1 MNKISCSF
9 IFYLCLVASTIFG
22 ESQNPQLDSLFN
34 VLPKAKTD
42 TEKIKTLGQI
52 SETCDFNDI
61 QKYSNQIL
69 DIVEKNKSVSDTKS
83 KRIFLHEKARAYNNI
98 GVFYYTSSKFIDAL
112 DYYQKSA
119 IILETDNIDNELLT
133 SIYNNIAAIE
143 MQIGEDDKALQTLR
157 KCLKTDVM
165 LGKKTYIGNDYN
177 NLASLFLSLNN
188 SDSALYY
195 GLKAIAIKEVELKAN
210 VTNEGVSLITSL
222 TNVAGIYLNRN
233 NFIDAQ
239 KHINKAYS
247 IAKAN
252 ADTFSFSLV
261 NYWKARIYM
270 QQKKYAEAKTYLQEA
285 VKFANTTRRIQNY
298 LLAYRALYEV
308 SDSLKEYKEALSFYR
323 LSKIYADSSMNIDKR
338 KEAEVKQLRFEF
350 QTKELF
356 MKTDHEKQ
364 MAIEQAKEQKQKV
377 IIWFIIAFL
386 VLVSVAG
393 LFVYKNYLQKKKIG
407 EELQVKNNLIEQQK
421 ELVEEKQKQIV
432 DSINYAQHI
441 QHSILP
447 AETEI
452 KLHLKD
458 FFVLYL
464 PKDIVSGDFYWFTAH
479 GTDLFFVSVD
489 CTGHG
494 VPGAFLSMIG
504 NTLLN
509 EIVNFKKITDPAAI
523 IENLAQGL
531 SNTLSSR
538 KEKNEAFVDG
548 MDISI
553 CKINTQTKKL
563 YFSSVNHAAYVVNDD
578 GLTPLDPQ
586 VKSVHGIFAFAN
598 RKDVGVTEL
607 TLTPGTMVYMGTDG
621 YGDQVGEQTKKKLMA
636 PKVKELLLQIHKL
649 PLEEQKVQLEKA
661 FLNWK
666 GNRKQND
673 DILVMGFR
681 IPS

>member
-1 MNKISCSF
+1 MNKILF
-9 IFYLCLVASTIFG
+9 LVIFYLSLGTSSIFC
-22 ESQNPQLDSLFN
+22 QNQDPQLDSLLK
-34 VLPKAKTD
+34 VLPAAKTD

-52 SETCDFNDI
+52 SELCDFNDI
-61 QKYSNQIL
+61 EKYSNQIL
-69 DIVEKNKSVSDTKS
+69 DIIEKNKSVNEAKS
-83 KRIFLHEKARAYNNI
+83 KHIFLHEKARAYNNI
-98 GVFYYTSSKFIDAL
+98 GVYYYTGSKFLDAL

-119 IILETDNIDNELLT
+119 LILESDNADNELLT

-143 MQIGEDDKALQTLR
+143 MQIGENDKALQTLK
-157 KCLKTDVM
+157 KCIKTDLI
-165 LGKKTYIGNDYN
+165 LGKKTYLGNDYN
-177 NLASLFLSLNN
+177 NLGSLFLSLNN
-188 SDSALYY
+188 TDSALYY
-195 GLKAIAIKEVELKAN
+195 GLKAIAIKELELKPGIE
-210 VTNEGVSLITSL
+210 NEGVSLITSL
-222 TNVAGIYLNRN
+222 TNVGGIYLNRN
-233 NFIDAQ
+233 NITDAQ
-239 KHINKAYS
+239 KHINKAYNL
-247 IAKAN
+247 AKAN
-252 ADTFSFSLV
+252 ADTFSFSPV
-261 NYWKARIYM
+261 NYWKGRVLM
-270 QQKKYAEAKTYLQEA
+270 EQKKYAEAKTYLLEA

-298 LLAYRALYEV
+298 LVAYRALYEV
-308 SDSLKEYKEALSFYR
+308 SDSLQDYKNALSYYR
-323 LSKIYADSSMNIDKR
+323 LSKAYADSSMSLDKR

-377 IIWFIIAFL
+377 IILFIIAFL
-386 VLVSVAG
+386 ILVSVAG
-393 LFVYKNYLQKKKIG
+393 LFVYKNYLQKKKIS
-407 EELQVKNNLIEQQK
+407 EELQVKNDLIEQQK

-447 AETEI
+447 DETKI
-452 KLHLKD
+452 KSHIKD

-509 EIVNFKKITDPAAI
+509 EIVNFKKITDPISI

-531 SNTLSSR
+531 SNTLSSH

-563 YFSSVNHAAYVVNDD
+563 YFSSVNHAAFVVNDT

-598 RKDVGVTEL
+598 RKDIGVTEL
-607 TLTPGTMVYMGTDG
+607 SLTPGTMVYMGTDG
-621 YGDQVGEQTKKKLMA
+621 YGDQVGQETRKKMMA
-636 PKVKELLLQIHKL
+636 PRLKELLLQIHAL
-649 PLEEQKVQLEKA
+649 PINEQKAQLEKN

-673 DILVMGFR
+673 DI
-681 IPS
+681 

>member
-1 MNKISCSF
+1 MKKILFSV
-9 IFYLCLVASTIFG
+9 IFYLSLVTSIVFC
-22 ESQNPQLDSLFN
+22 QNQDPQLDSLFK
-34 VLPKAKTD
+34 VLPNAKTD
-42 TEKIKTLGQI
+42 TEKIKTIGQI
-52 SETCDFNDI
+52 SELCDFNDI

-69 DIVEKNKSVSDTKS
+69 DIVEKNKSVSDAKS
-83 KRIFLHEKARAYNNI
+83 KHIFLHEKARAYNNI
-98 GVFYYTSSKFIDAL
+98 GVYYYTSSKFLDAL

-119 IILETDNIDNELLT
+119 LILESDNADNELLT

-157 KCLKTDVM
+157 KCLKTDFM

-177 NLASLFLSLNN
+177 NLGSLFLSLNN
-188 SDSALYY
+188 TDSALYY
-195 GLKAIAIKEVELKAN
+195 GLKAIAIKELELKPSIN
-210 VTNEGVSLITSL
+210 NEGVSLITSL
-222 TNVAGIYLNRN
+222 TNVGGIYLNRN
-233 NFIDAQ
+233 NITDAQ
-239 KHINKAYS
+239 KHINKAYNL
-247 IAKAN
+247 AKAN
-252 ADTFSFSLV
+252 VDTFSFSPV
-261 NYWKARIYM
+261 NYWKGRVFM
-270 QQKKYAEAKTYLQEA
+270 EQKKYAEAKTFLQEA

-298 LLAYRALYEV
+298 LVAYRALYEV
-308 SDSLKEYKEALSFYR
+308 SDSLQDYKNALSYYK
-323 LSKIYADSSMNIDKR
+323 LSKIYADSSMSLDKR

-377 IIWFIIAFL
+377 IILFIIAFL
-386 VLVSVAG
+386 ILVSVAG
-393 LFVYKNYLQKKKIG
+393 LFVYKNYLQKKKIS
-407 EELQVKNNLIEQQK
+407 EELQVKNNLIEEQK
-421 ELVEEKQKQIV
+421 QLVEEKQKQIV

-447 AETEI
+447 DETEI
-452 KLHLKD
+452 KSHLKD

-479 GTDLFFVSVD
+479 GADLFFVSVD

-509 EIVNFKKITDPAAI
+509 EIVNFKKITDPVSI
-523 IENLAQGL
+523 IENLALGL

-563 YFSSVNHAAYVVNDD
+563 YFSSVNHAAYVVNDS

-607 TLTPGTMVYMGTDG
+607 SLTPGTMVYMGTDG
-621 YGDQVGEQTKKKLMA
+621 YGDQVGQETKKKMMA
-636 PKVKELLLQIHKL
+636 PRVKELLLQIHTL
-649 PLEEQKVQLEKA
+649 PIDEQKTQLEKN

-681 IPS
+681 IS